1 MPHKLRKIRK
11 KRGSRTQ
18 GYGRVGQHRK
28 TGSKGYRKAGRH
40 KHLWSY
46 VIKYEPEYFGKK
58 GFTSPKSL
66 RRKVKAMNVGKLEE
80 IAERLSVEKED
91 GKLFVDLT
99 SLGYTKLVGAGKITK
114 PLVVKVASC
123 SKSAAE
129 KIKEA
134 GGEILT
140 EEVEELTE
148 EGE

>member
-28 TGSKGYRKAGRH
+28 TGSKGMRKVGRH

-46 VIKYEPEYFGKK
+46 VLRYEPDYFSKR

-66 RRKVKAMNVGKLEE
+66 RQETKIINVGKLDEM
-80 IAERLSVEKED
+80 AKKFSVEEEK
-91 GKLFVDLT
+91 GKPMVDLT
-99 SLGYTKLVGAGKITK
+99 DMGYTKLLGTGKVTR
-114 PLVVKVASC
+114 PLAIKVASY
-123 SKSAAE
+123 SKSAGE

-134 GGEILT
+134 GGEILAEL
-140 EEVEELTE
+140 EEK
-148 EGE
+148 GE